1 MDAVV
6 EEIVVVPELDS
17 LRPSPEQRTN
27 VVLRLLEEVVT
38 IDVEENNHDL
48 QLFFLD
54 FAPPV
59 LADLH
64 RHIPALATME
74 KTMAHGSLVL
84 GLAASTGS
92 TRSAAQQQRVE
103 DAIRAK
109 GPEFLRALGRYRIDP
124 APLVEETMT
133 SIWPFL
139 TIFSTGIRY
148 FSTPSSTVQLCA
160 KWLTDI

>member
-74 KTMAHGSLVL
+74 LSL
-84 GLAASTGS
+84 
-92 TRSAAQQQRVE
+92 
-103 DAIRAK
+103 IH
-109 GPEFLRALGRYRIDP
+109 I
-124 APLVEETMT
+124 
-133 SIWPFL
+133 
-139 TIFSTGIRY
+139 
-148 FSTPSSTVQLCA
+148 
-160 KWLTDI
+160 

>member
-1 MDAVV
+1 MDDGV
-6 EEIVVVPELDS
+6 EEVAAVPELDN

-74 KTMAHGSLVL
+74 NRACHRFSFLELGFGTHIFCCLVVYIK
-84 GLAASTGS
+84 
-92 TRSAAQQQRVE
+92 QR
-103 DAIRAK
+103 K
-109 GPEFLRALGRYRIDP
+109 
-124 APLVEETMT
+124 
-133 SIWPFL
+133 
-139 TIFSTGIRY
+139 
-148 FSTPSSTVQLCA
+148 
-160 KWLTDI
+160 